1 MSTATIP
8 VIPDSAPFTPAQKAW
23 LNGFLAGV
31 FSRGPA
37 GAPAGGA
44 AKPAALKPLTLL
56 FASQT
61 GTAERLAK
69 KASKAAGKRGFAPT
83 LLDAAQ
89 AKAGQLTNA
98 GPVLFVTSTYG
109 DGEAPDSAKALLKEL
124 KAASGSLLAGLKFS
138 VCSIGDSNYAK
149 FCQAG
154 KDFDERFESLGGK
167 RLIERVDCDVGQEDK
182 FTAWLDAN
190 LAAIGETGSSA
201 SEPVTPA
208 EAEEEEEGHRT
219 ASARVVEVR
228 RVSGESSAKEV
239 NHVAFSLEGTGLSYE
254 AGDALSVMPDN
265 ESALVSEI
273 LAALGCDGEESVK
286 LQGSALSLRRALTEK
301 LDLGKAPA
309 ALNTLLGVAP
319 SAEASAS
326 TARSST
332 VFHVIDALL
341 APGAKRPD
349 AAAFVAALRPLQP
362 RLYSISSSPLQHKG
376 EVHLTVG
383 AVRYEA
389 SGRKRNGVA
398 STFLADRASMLGKV
412 SISVHKNTGFRLPSN
427 GDTPVIMVGP
437 GTGIA
442 PFRAFINERLASG
455 AKGPNWLFFGDQR
468 EASDFLYRDELT
480 PLAEGGALRL
490 SLAWSRDQAAK
501 IYVQDRMMEAAS
513 ELWSWMEMG
522 AHVYICGDASR
533 MAKDVDSALRRIV
546 MQVGGRDETQAAAYI
561 DALVA
566 SKRYQRDVY

>member
-1 MSTATIP
+1 MSTATLP

-37 GAPAGGA
+37 PAHAAGAV
-44 AKPAALKPLTLL
+44 KPAALKPLTLL

-83 LLDAAQ
+83 LLDAA
-89 AKAGQLTNA
+89 KASPGQLANA
-98 GPVLFVTSTYG
+98 GPLLFVTSTYG

-124 KAASGSLLAGLKFS
+124 KAASGSVLAGLKFS

-154 KDFDERFESLGGK
+154 KDFDERLEILGGK

-190 LAAIGETGSSA
+190 LAIIGEAGGAAAQPA
-201 SEPVTPA
+201 SEP
-208 EAEEEEEGHRT
+208 EAEEEEDGHRT
-219 ASARVVEVR
+219 NEARVVEVR
-228 RVSGESSAKEV
+228 RVSGATSAKEV

-265 ESALVSEI
+265 DPALVAEI
-273 LAALGCDGEESVK
+273 LSALGCDGEESVTV
-286 LQGSALSLRRALTEK
+286 QGASLSLRRALTGK

-309 ALNTLLGVAP
+309 ALNALLGVAP
-319 SAEASAS
+319 SAEASAA
-326 TARSST
+326 TGRSST

-341 APGAKRPD
+341 APGAKRPGV
-349 AAAFVAALRPLQP
+349 AAFVGALRPLQP

-398 STFLADRASMLGKV
+398 STFLADRAVTLGKV
-412 SISVHKNTGFRLPSN
+412 SISVHKNTGFRLPAN

-468 EASDFLYRDELT
+468 EASDFLYRDELL
-480 PLAEGGALRL
+480 PLAEGGSLRL

-513 ELWSWMEMG
+513 ELWTWLEKG
-522 AHVYICGDASR
+522 AHLYVCGDASR
-533 MAKDVDSALRRIV
+533 MAKDVDGALRKIV
-546 MQVGGRDETQAAAYI
+546 MQEGRLDDTQAAAYI

-566 SKRYQRDVY
+566 AKRYQRDVY